1 MSDTP
6 LLQVRQLEVVYNRVA
21 TAIQGVSL
29 DVPEGTIVALVGT
42 NGAGKTT
49 TLRAI
54 SGFLPSEDVAITDGA
69 ITLRG
74 ERINGLLPHQ
84 LAKAGIILVPERDKV
99 FGTLSIQDN
108 LAFALATGCGDQ
120 IERIHGYFPRLRERS
135 AQLAGYLSGGEKQML
150 AIGMALL
157 CRPTLLLI
165 DELSLGLAPIAI
177 KELMGACCQ
186 ISREL
191 ALTVLLVEQNAKA
204 ALSIADLG
212 YVMESGRVVFTGTA
226 PSCYRIQTCASFI
239 WAVRGRL
246 KIKVI
251 ATSSSIAANAD
262 GGADGAR
269 GSRVRL
275 HFGGLTAL
283 NGVGFKATMANCW
296 RSSARTERARQ
307 PCLIASM
314 ASIAR
319 PPATSCTMVTT

>member
-1 MSDTP
+1 LTGGLSDTGRSIRRGGDAMTEP

-29 DVPEGTIVALVGT
+29 DVTEGEIVALVGT

-74 ERINGLLPHQ
+74 ERINGRIPHQ
-84 LAKAGIILVPERDKV
+84 LAKAGIILVPERENV
-99 FGTLSIQDN
+99 FATLSVQDN
-108 LAFALATGCGDQ
+108 LAFAAREDGAITID
-120 IERIHGYFPRLRERS
+120 RIHGYFPRLRDRS

-177 KELMGACCQ
+177 KELMERLRQ

-191 ALTVLLVEQNAKA
+191 RLTVLLVEQNARA
-204 ALSIADLG
+204 ALTIADHG
-212 YVMESGRVVFTGTA
+212 YVMESGRIVFSGKA
-226 PSCYRIQTCASFI
+226 AELLSHPD
-239 WAVRGRL
+239 VREFYL
-246 KIKVI
+246 
-251 ATSSSIAANAD
+251 
-262 GGADGAR
+262 GGAGQAENKSYRDIKQYRRKRRWWG
-269 GSRVRL
+269 
-275 HFGGLTAL
+275 
-283 NGVGFKATMANCW
+283 
-296 RSSARTERARQ
+296 
-307 PCLIASM
+307 
-314 ASIAR
+314 
-319 PPATSCTMVTT
+319 